1 MSRWS
6 YGAGGCFALK
16 APRKEECFMRLVK
29 ESRDIALSPSNSE
42 FRGKS
47 PLIQR
52 LLREAHTAA
61 RGGDRPI
68 LITGA
73 VGSGK
78 SHLSRFIHQSSTRS
92 RGALVF
98 VDCGAIPDLDNSLFG
113 HKAGSFT
120 GAVRDLGGRLHQADG
135 GILVL
140 DDFDR
145 LNLHHQD
152 QLHRVLVDGRYY
164 ALGADRETSVNVR
177 FIATTNKDPQQ
188 EIEAGRLKEDFVSR
202 LNYFELHVPPL
213 HRRPEDIPILCAEL
227 LRRNLQDLQAKG
239 IRDDTPLVFD
249 EDCWPA
255 IQARTFDDNVRGLD
269 KLIVRLIAYVEE
281 RTEITPEDIEAISP
295 AVRRSSGYWFDQPAP
310 LRMVRDDA
318 EKRYILEVCKFTD
331 FNMRRASR
339 ILGISPKSLY
349 AKLKQYGIGRPQ

>member
-1 MSRWS
+1 
-6 YGAGGCFALK
+6 
-16 APRKEECFMRLVK
+16 MRLVK
-29 ESRDIALSPSNSE
+29 EKNEPRSPVNLE
-42 FRGKS
+42 FKGSAPSIKA
-47 PLIQR
+47 
-52 LLREAHTAA
+52 LLREALQAA

-68 LITGA
+68 LITGP

-78 SHLSRFIHQSSTRS
+78 SHLARYIHQASPRS
-92 RGALVF
+92 DSPLVF
-98 VDCGAIPDLDNSLFG
+98 VECGGLPDLDNTFFG

-120 GAVRDLGGRLHQADG
+120 GAVRDLGGRLDQADG

-152 QLHRVLVDGRYY
+152 QLHRVLVDGGYY
-164 ALGADRETSVNVR
+164 ALGSSRETRVDVR
-177 FIATTNKDPQQ
+177 FIATTNKDVTA

-202 LNYFELHVPPL
+202 LDYFQLHVPPV
-213 HRRPEDIPILCAEL
+213 HRRPEDIPVLCEEL
-227 LRRNLQDLQAKG
+227 LRRNLDELRTKG
-239 IRDDTPLVFD
+239 FRDDTPLVFD

-269 KLIVRLIAYVEE
+269 KMIVRLIAHVGE
-281 RTEITPEDIEAISP
+281 RTEITPEDLEAVSP
-295 AVRRSSGYWFDQPAP
+295 AIRESNGYWFDQPAP
-310 LRMVRDDA
+310 LRMVRDAA
-318 EKRYILEVCKFTD
+318 EKRYILEVCRFTN

-349 AKLKQYGIGRPQ
+349 QKLKQYGIARPQ